1 MKLDNM
7 LRLASIILFIIL
19 LIFISFISVKIF
31 FWDTLYE
38 EREESTRIHPIEKV
52 ESEAT
57 PLAPKEIITPIVTP
71 PVDSEAKSKPFTVL
85 LLGVDTKNLKGR
97 SDTIILATVNP
108 GTNKISLLS
117 IPRDTRVK
125 IHGKGYE
132 KIAHANAYSL
142 NTAIYTVED
151 LLKVKVDYYA
161 NINLNGFTDLVDAIG
176 GLNIDVEKN
185 ISFNDRLTNQTFK
198 LNAGQQKLNG
208 IQTLNY
214 ARFRSDGE
222 GDFGRIRRQQ
232 QVLSEIANQTTDV
245 RNLKSITKIV
255 SALGNNIKTDIDFTK
270 TLKTIVSFSDLNGND
285 IEKIELKATSQMMEG
300 LSYVII
306 TDEELQRIRNEIS
319 KKLKGN

>member
-7 LRLASIILFIIL
+7 LRVASIILFFIL
-19 LIFISFISVKIF
+19 LVFISFISVKIF

-38 EREESTRIHPIEKV
+38 ERDDSTRIHPIEQV

-57 PLAPKEIITPIVTP
+57 PPTPQEVITPIASP
-71 PVDSEAKSKPFTVL
+71 SVDSKVKSEPFTVL

-108 GTNKISLLS
+108 ETNKISLLS
-117 IPRDTRVK
+117 VPRDTRVK

-161 NINLNGFTDLVDAIG
+161 TINLNGFTDLVDAIG

-198 LNAGQQKLNG
+198 LKAGPQKLTG
-208 IQTLNY
+208 VQTLNY

-232 QVLSEIANQTTDV
+232 QVLSEIANQTTDI
-245 RNLKSITKIV
+245 RNLKSITKII

-270 TLKTIVSFSDLNGND
+270 TLKTILNFSDLNGKD
-285 IEKIELKATSQMMEG
+285 IEKIELKATSQMIEG
-300 LSYVII
+300 LSYVTI
-306 TDEELQRIRNEIS
+306 TDDELQRIRNEIS
-319 KKLKGN
+319 KKLESN